1 MSKVN
6 VQTHEDGAE
15 ILSAGPKEPLEPLGS
30 CSYLLLAHGDRAWI
44 LGRPQHAPADFCADH
59 RRSVETA
66 QPAHWTCDPEASGST
81 HRASGPGRMLLT
93 CHLHFPDLG

>member
-15 ILSAGPKEPLEPLGS
+15 ILSAGPKEQLSAVGT
-30 CSYLLLAHGDRAWI
+30 WI
-44 LGRPQHAPADFCADH
+44 LRRPQHAPADFCADL
-59 RRSVETA
+59 SKLSNVTPCA
-66 QPAHWTCDPEASGST
+66 QPAHWICDPGASGST

-93 CHLHFPDLG
+93 CHLHFPDLA